1 MSFLHLNISSTSAHI
16 DNLRGFVNLVN
27 HKFGIICISESR
39 ISTKHPKTTNTDLPG
54 FNIEQ
59 TPTESSTGG
68 TLICISQNLPHK
80 PRKDLQMYCPK
91 ELESTFIEVLI
102 PSKKNHL
109 IRVVYKHLS
118 MKHYKFNNN
127 FMTTLFE
134 KLTLEN
140 KPSVI
145 NW

>member
-1 MSFLHLNISSTSAHI
+1 
-16 DNLRGFVNLVN
+16 
-27 HKFGIICISESR
+27 
-39 ISTKHPKTTNTDLPG
+39 
-54 FNIEQ
+54 
-59 TPTESSTGG
+59 
-68 TLICISQNLPHK
+68 
-80 PRKDLQMYCPK
+80 MYCPK